1 MVSHI
6 ETCLEAISDGEVKK
20 LEFNKSQPVGPLHAI
35 VAYQTILR
43 HFDADTQLQKKVQLE
58 QFNLLYR
65 VIKVSTYN
73 GRMYALNEII
83 NLFQNASRGQTYPTQ
98 LTADDLVMGIHYK

>member
-1 MVSHI
+1 MYR
-6 ETCLEAISDGEVKK
+6 TLLKAIC
-20 LEFNKSQPVGPLHAI
+20 
-35 VAYQTILR
+35 AYQTILR
-43 HFDADTQLQKKVQLE
+43 HFDADEQLQKRIQLE

-83 NLFQNASRGQTYPTQ
+83 TLFQNANRGASFATE
-98 LTADDLVMGIHYK
+98 LTASDLATWAKEKSLLPGTG